1 VISHI
6 KERKEAMVSYKPVF
20 DEYGALQYIETGL
33 TGHDLLCAPKLNKG
47 FAFSHEER
55 RTFNLLGKLPFN
67 VETLAEQ
74 TDRIY
79 KQYLQTGTEIEKNI
93 YLNALYD
100 KNEILFYRVV
110 SDHFKEMLPII
121 YTPTLEEMVEKSSL
135 QFRRTRGLYLSYP
148 EREEIEQILDNGLS
162 PEIDLIVITDGER
175 VLGLGDQGACAMT
188 VSLSKLMVY
197 CLCGGINPY
206 RLLPIQIDVGT
217 NNQRLLNDP
226 MYYGWHHPRI
236 VGKEYDDFID
246 LIIHTIHK
254 KFPKIYFHWEDLGY
268 ENARRNL
275 ERFKDKICTFNDEMQ
290 GTGAV
295 TLAALLAAINITKTK
310 LSDHRIVMFGAGPT
324 GVGIA
329 DQLYD
334 ALMRDGLS
342 PEVSRSH
349 FWLIDKSGLLTD
361 NMEDLLPFQRIY
373 ARSHLECNGWQPNSK
388 GKFGL
393 YEVVK
398 YVKPSILIG
407 TSNQGGAFTQG
418 IVELMSSYTERP
430 IIFPLSNPTEQ
441 SEAIPIHL
449 LNWTNG
455 KALIATGSP
464 FDAVKYNGNTITISQ
479 CNNYSLFPGMGLGVI
494 LSKAKRLT
502 KDMIWAAAKT
512 LSDHSP
518 AAQDPSGSILPDL
531 NDLQRVSQHIAY
543 AVAEQAR
550 MEGIAQLPE
559 DMDIKQ
565 LVEKSFWRPQYVP
578 YRRMS

>member
-1 VISHI
+1 
-6 KERKEAMVSYKPVF
+6 MLSYKPVF
-20 DEYGALQYIETGL
+20 DEYGTLQYIETGL
-33 TGHDLLCAPKLNKG
+33 TGHDLLYAPKLNKE

-55 RTFNLLGKLPFN
+55 RTFKLLGKLPFN

-79 KQYLQTGTEIEKNI
+79 KQYLQTGTDIEKNI
-93 YLNALYD
+93 YLNELHD
-100 KNEILFYRVV
+100 KNEVLFYRVV
-110 SDHFKEMLPII
+110 SEHFKEMLPII
-121 YTPTLEEMVEKSSL
+121 YTPTLEEIVEKLNL

-162 PEIDLIVITDGER
+162 PEIDLVVITDGER
-175 VLGLGDQGACAMT
+175 VLGLGDQGACGMM
-188 VSLSKLMVY
+188 VSIAKLMVY

-236 VGKEYDDFID
+236 VGKDYDDFID
-246 LIIHTIHK
+246 LIVNTIQK
-254 KFPKIYFHWEDLGY
+254 KFPKIYLHWEDLGY

-275 ERFKDKICTFNDEMQ
+275 ERFKDKICTFNDDMQ

-295 TLAALLAAINITKTK
+295 TLSAILAAIKVTKTK
-310 LSDHRIVMFGAGPT
+310 LSDHRIVMFGAGT
-324 GVGIA
+324 AGVGIA
-329 DQLYD
+329 DQIYD
-334 ALMRDGLS
+334 ALIRDGLS

-349 FWLIDKSGLLTD
+349 FWLIDKNGLLTD
-361 NMEDLLPFQRIY
+361 NMGDLLPFQRIY
-373 ARSHLECNGWQPNSK
+373 ARPYRECNGWQPNSK

-407 TSNQGGAFTQG
+407 TSTQGGAFTQE

-455 KALIATGSP
+455 KALVATGNP

-479 CNNYSLFPGMGLGVI
+479 CNNCYIFPGIGLGVI

-502 KDMIWAAAKT
+502 KGMIWAAAKT

-518 AAQDPSGSILPDL
+518 AVQDPSGSILPDL
-531 NDLQRVSQHIAY
+531 NDLQGVSQHIAY

-550 MEGIAQLPE
+550 REGIAQLPE
-559 DMDIKQ
+559 DTDIKQ

-578 YRRMS
+578 YRRIS